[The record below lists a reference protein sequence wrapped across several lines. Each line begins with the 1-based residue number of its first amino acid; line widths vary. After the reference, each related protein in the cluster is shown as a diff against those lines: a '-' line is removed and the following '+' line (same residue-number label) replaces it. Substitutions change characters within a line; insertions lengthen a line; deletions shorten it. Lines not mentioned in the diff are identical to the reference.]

1 MGHKH
6 SSFCQCECG
15 HSPHPPHP
23 KAPWMLPAHS
33 SYSTGEKTRAQG
45 PLNTPGTSWKPG
57 SPGSETGGSPLTEPA
72 WGWGPGRGVGW
83 TFGEIYSPWQLLLE
97 PELTGN
103 PSPNLASLRPSCS
116 QQTSSRKTPPGQ
128 AGAHTPKP
136 FGCCPRMCSQHAVRP
151 IGQAPTLSDHPR
163 SSRAAATQR
172 LDLGLLPIASSVPI
186 QGSKVT

>member
-1 MGHKH
+1 MATAPTLHVPKPLG
-6 SSFCQCECG
+6 CCRLT
-15 HSPHPPHP
+15 HPIPQVRRP
-23 KAPWMLPAHS
+23 GP
-33 SYSTGEKTRAQG
+33 QG

-57 SPGSETGGSPLTEPA
+57 SPGSETGGSPHTEPA

-128 AGAHTPKP
+128 AGAHTPRP

-151 IGQAPTLSDHPR
+151 IGQAPPPECSPLLLQSCSHSEAGPRPPPNSLLGPHP
-163 SSRAAATQR
+163 
-172 LDLGLLPIASSVPI
+172 G
-186 QGSKVT
+186 K